1 MIRLRLKEVLQEKHM
16 SQSKLSRLADVSIS
30 TIQDLYHNR
39 QRDPA
44 ISTLERIARVLQV
57 EISELYEVL
66 PDNGE
71 EP

>member
-1 MIRLRLKEVLQEKHM
+1 M

-30 TIQDLYHNR
+30 TIQELYHNR
-39 QRDPA
+39 QRDPS

-66 PDNGE
+66 PDE
-71 EP
+71 DTPS